1 MAYGAPHEQYFFA
14 DNWEATLQAGIGTG
28 DTVLS
33 IEGALVDALATP
45 TPSSTRRY
53 LATLEEGATRE
64 IVEITGRDTGAD
76 TVTVVRA
83 RQGTTASAFSAG
95 AKLQMRPTAVLA
107 SLLGIAGINE
117 QGNIFIGAFSPG
129 GALTSTAF
137 RNVLI
142 GNGAATQITT
152 GDDNVVIGDNAYL
165 SDTTGTRNVAIGSNA
180 LQGASAGADHN
191 TAVGHSAG
199 VSAGSGAD
207 RLTLLGAFADVSGVS
222 ADALCLG
229 YGATARANAQV
240 VIGSGNSPLTDVY
253 IGEGVHDAS
262 PPTTVTLNA
271 TGGNGTDV
279 AGSALRIA
287 GGKGTGTG
295 AGGKVLIATAAAG
308 ASGSAQNALVDR
320 AEWDSTGLLW
330 TYAAVKTG
338 DPGGGAGE
346 WRLGS
351 FTAGAV
357 TLDSANY
364 VEVSIGG
371 TVRKLLVAA

>member
-1 MAYGAPHEQYFFA
+1 MAYGAPHEQYFFV

-83 RQGTTASAFSAG
+83 RQGTTAAAFGAG
-95 AKLQMRPTAVLA
+95 AKVQMRPTAVLA
-107 SLLGIAGINE
+107 SLLGIGGINE
-117 QGNIFIGAFSPG
+117 QGNIFIGAFKPG

-142 GNGAATQITT
+142 GNSAGNQVTT
-152 GDDNVVIGDNAYL
+152 GDDNTVVGNGAL
-165 SDTTGTRNVAIGSNA
+165 VGETTGNA
-180 LQGASAGADHN
+180 N
-191 TAVGHSAG
+191 TAVGGEALENAA
-199 VSAGSGAD
+199 AGSAHLSAFGYRAGRFAGNASA
-207 RLTLLGAFADVSGVS
+207 RLTYLGALADSNTGGLTDGL
-222 ADALCLG
+222 ALG
-229 YGATARANAQV
+229 YGALLRANNQV
-240 VIGSGNSPLTDVY
+240 VIGSGSSPLTDVY
-253 IGEGVHDAS
+253 IGEGVQDGT
-262 PPTTVTLNA
+262 PPQTTLNA
-271 TGGNGTDV
+271 TGGSGTNI
-279 AGSALRIA
+279 AGGDLRIA

-308 ASGSAQNALVDR
+308 ASGSAQNALTDR
-320 AEWDSTGLLW
+320 AEWDSAGLLH
-330 TYAAVKTG
+330 TYGALKTG

-346 WRLGS
+346 WKLGV

-357 TLDSANY
+357 SLDTANY

-371 TVRKLLVAA
+371 AVRKLLVAA